1 MPPFSWVLDGGTYFK
16 DRAARVHGEPPF
28 GHAET
33 SSLKQFSAFLGLD
46 SDLILQKMRE
56 ADFKGEPKPE
66 SIFIDIAK
74 LVTFVEH
81 GLDFVCQIT
90 SGDCLV
96 LWTGNLNQLFGVNL
110 LAFVNKVNA

>member
-1 MPPFSWVLDGGTYFK
+1 MCNPLAPKISRP
-16 DRAARVHGEPPF
+16 RAAIFRARCHDAIKDYQARKYGEPPF

-66 SIFIDIAK
+66 SIFIDIA
-74 LVTFVEH
+74 
-81 GLDFVCQIT
+81 T
-90 SGDCLV
+90 SNDMTCL
-96 LWTGNLNQLFGVNL
+96 LYTSPSPRD
-110 LAFVNKVNA
+110 